1 MMLNPL
7 LILYLKTQVLT
18 LPEKL
23 QCLLFTLRN
32 TEKKC
37 WLRNSV
43 LVCNCQKQWDIGV
56 MLAVQHSVCMLL
68 FMLVQCEMAKV
79 RRTMYIVHQIIE
91 DSAEAYNIIQI
102 CICLILLSLY
112 VA

>member
-7 LILYLKTQVLT
+7 LILCLKTQVLT
-18 LPEKL
+18 LPGKL

-56 MLAVQHSVCMLL
+56 MLVVQHSVCMLL
-68 FMLVQCEMAKV
+68 FMVDNVKWQKYAEQCTSSIISSK
-79 RRTMYIVHQIIE
+79 IVLKRII
-91 DSAEAYNIIQI
+91 
-102 CICLILLSLY
+102 LY
-112 VA
+112 RFAFVLFC